1 MLIEEK
7 IRLWRDRARAAYA
20 MGWHEAGDI
29 YWHLYDQ
36 ALKLETLD
44 GNIIFQL
51 MNRPMIPTGPDKASS
66 PKRSRDRISNHPFH
80 LTREGAIPPT
90 PKLDITGYSNDFEDD
105 GHSIMDAQERLVRE
119 IEQTGGFDYPWR
131 IKNAKGND
139 VKQGD

>member
-7 IRLWRDRARAAYA
+7 VRLWRDRARAAYA
-20 MGWHEAGDI
+20 MGWREAGDI

-36 ALKLETLD
+36 ALKLD
-44 GNIIFQL
+44 GDTIFQL

-80 LTREGAIPPT
+80 LTREGALPPT
-90 PKLDITGYSNDFEDD
+90 PKLDITGYFNDFADD
-105 GHSIMDAQERLVRE
+105 GRSIMDAQERLVRE
-119 IEQTGGFDYPWR
+119 KEQTGGFDYPWG
-131 IKNAKGND
+131 IKNVKGND

>member
-36 ALKLETLD
+36 ALKLGTWD
-44 GNIIFQL
+44 GNTIFHL

-80 LTREGAIPPT
+80 LTREGALPPT
-90 PKLDITGYSNDFEDD
+90 PKLDITGYFNYFEDD

-119 IEQTGGFDYPWR
+119 KEQTGGFDYPWG
-131 IKNAKGND
+131 IKNVKGND
-139 VKQGD
+139 TKPGD

>member
-7 IRLWRDRARAAYA
+7 VRLWRDRARAAYA

-36 ALKLETLD
+36 ALKKLD
-44 GNIIFQL
+44 GDTIFHL

-80 LTREGAIPPT
+80 LTREGALPPT
-90 PKLDITGYSNDFEDD
+90 PKLNITDYFNDFADD
-105 GHSIMDAQERLVRE
+105 GRSIMDAQERLVRE
-119 IEQTGGFDYPWR
+119 KEQTGGFDYPWG
-131 IKNAKGND
+131 IKNVKGND
-139 VKQGD
+139 IKPGD

>member
-7 IRLWRDRARAAYA
+7 VRLWRDRARAAYA
-20 MGWHEAGDI
+20 MGWREAGDI

-36 ALKLETLD
+36 ALKLD
-44 GNIIFQL
+44 GDTIFQL

-80 LTREGAIPPT
+80 LTREGALPPT
-90 PKLDITGYSNDFEDD
+90 PKLDITGYFNDFEDD
-105 GHSIMDAQERLVRE
+105 GRSIMDAQERLVRE
-119 IEQTGGFDYPWR
+119 KEQTGGFDYPWG
-131 IKNAKGND
+131 IKNVKGND